1 MAICGT
7 QRWAGMQTCF
17 QLPAVLTTPTN
28 RASPSEVPAA
38 PARSDQ
44 RALPIAEKQWP
55 AGDGPALPL
64 VVQRRS
70 EAR

>member
-1 MAICGT
+1 
-7 QRWAGMQTCF
+7 MQSCF
-17 QLPAVLTTPTN
+17 QLPAVHTTPTN

-64 VVQRRS
+64 VVLS
-70 EAR
+70 EREPGST